1 MIKIA
6 IVDDEEKECQT
17 LERFFQDFQKEVLEE
32 FEIDLY
38 SSGEEFLSKTDQVY
52 DLICLDIEMKELDGI
67 ETAKVI
73 RKRQDHAMIIFITNL
88 AQMAIKGYEVQ
99 AFDFVL
105 KPLNYYSFTIKMR
118 NIVEILRSRKS
129 KNIVI
134 HSDGMVRKIS
144 TEEILYVEVQGHH
157 LFFYTHSQVLKQ
169 KAPLKELERK
179 LEGLSFK
186 RCNHC
191 YLVNLQYVSAVNK
204 DEVKVGDTWLKIS
217 RPRKKE
223 FLQSLT
229 NYMGGIL

>member
-6 IVDDEEKECQT
+6 IVDDEKKECQT

-73 RKRQDHAMIIFITNL
+73 RKRQDHTMIIFITNL

-134 HSDGMVRKIS
+134 HSDGMVQKIS

-157 LFFYTHSQVLKQ
+157 LFFHTHSQVLTQ